1 MLTSRLAGA
10 IEKASIHD
18 SRNLKV
24 NNNLIAI
31 YRALNA
37 LNNVLNIQSCQGAA
51 GGGETGM

>member
-1 MLTSRLAGA
+1 MLTGRLAGA

-31 YRALNA
+31 CRALNT
-37 LNNVLNIQSCQGAA
+37 LKNVLNRQSCQGAA
-51 GGGETGM
+51 GDGETGM